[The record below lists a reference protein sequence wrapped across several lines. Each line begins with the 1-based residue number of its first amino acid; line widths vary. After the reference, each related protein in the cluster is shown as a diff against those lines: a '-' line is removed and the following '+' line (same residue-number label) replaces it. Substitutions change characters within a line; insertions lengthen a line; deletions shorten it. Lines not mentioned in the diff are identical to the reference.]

1 MYGQSFQ
8 AFLTC
13 FLVYNYRNSELLQIS
28 HSTTWPMPYPSQ
40 MLFPSN
46 CMIQRLSISLSPH
59 FTPPS
64 PLLPILKIVFLL
76 SFSPPGHSTRF
87 SLQLLKCL
95 RILNLHSRWSNIT
108 SLERFSLPLS
118 LPLFPKTASSHSQ
131 TYCGIYFLLD
141 FFVHFIIYRLI
152 VCLL

>member
-1 MYGQSFQ
+1 MGRVFRRSWPVFWFTTIEIVNYFKSVIRLLGPCLTLAKCFSPPTVWSSSCQ
-8 AFLTC
+8 FL
-13 FLVYNYRNSELLQIS
+13 
-28 HSTTWPMPYPSQ
+28 YP
-40 MLFPSN
+40 
-46 CMIQRLSISLSPH
+46 PH

-95 RILNLHSRWSNIT
+95 PFLNLHSRWSNVT

-141 FFVHFIIYRLI
+141 FFVQFIIYRLI